1 LYTHVEQTLL
11 TNQTL
16 IAKKSPLIMSE
27 GNEQIRPS
35 AHQKKAKAVNTI
47 IVINVIIFILVFW
60 LGTSYNLNL
69 YNILALHHPTSPL
82 FELHQLITHIF
93 MHGGYFHI
101 FINMFILW
109 MFGTVLE
116 TIWGTKRFLMFYFFT
131 GLGAAAL
138 HLAVNTYSLNQL
150 QDSAIQYVQSPTYE
164 GFVEFKE
171 EHLDPI
177 PPRFSNRADQLA
189 QEWRRAPGNTIH
201 VERSIDLVQEY
212 VQTMM
217 NRPTVGASGA
227 IFGLLLAF
235 GVLFPNVKIYLYF
248 LFPIK
253 AKFFVIGLGLIELYS
268 GLFGQNVGIANFAHL
283 GGMVF
288 GFILLKI
295 WGDKAKPVQKE
306 REVYDDYEEVE

>member
-1 LYTHVEQTLL
+1 MLG
-11 TNQTL
+11 NL
-16 IAKKSPLIMSE
+16 IFMSE
-27 GNEQIRPS
+27 ENEQIRPS
-35 AHQKKAKAVNTI
+35 AHQKKARSVNTI
-47 IVINVIIFILVFW
+47 ILINVVLFILALW
-60 LGTSYNLNL
+60 LDRSRDFNL
-69 YNILALHHPTSPL
+69 YNVLALHYPTSPL
-82 FELHQLITHIF
+82 FEWHQLVTHMF

-116 TIWGTKRFLMFYFFT
+116 TIWGTKRFLIFYFFT

-138 HLAVNTYSLNQL
+138 HLAVSSYSINRL
-150 QDSAIQYVQSPTYE
+150 QEDAIQYVQSPTFE
-164 GFVEFKE
+164 GFVDFKE
-171 EHLDPI
+171 QHIDPL
-177 PPRFSNRADQLA
+177 PPRFSNRADRLTNSWQVTPA
-189 QEWRRAPGNTIH
+189 SPTYREQS
-201 VERSIDLVQEY
+201 VQLVQEY
-212 VQTMM
+212 VEATI

-235 GVLFPNVKIYLYF
+235 GVLFPNVRIYLYF

-253 AKFFVIGLGLIELYS
+253 AKYFVIGLGLIELYS

-295 WGDKAKPVQKE
+295 WGDKAKPRRKQE
-306 REVYDDYEEVE
+306 EVYEDNGGTE

>member
-1 LYTHVEQTLL
+1 MPEH
-11 TNQTL
+11 
-16 IAKKSPLIMSE
+16 
-27 GNEQIRPS
+27 NEQIRPS
-35 AHQKKAKAVNTI
+35 VHQKKARSVNTI
-47 IVINVIIFILVFW
+47 ILINVILFILVLW
-60 LGTSYNLNL
+60 LGRSYDINL
-69 YNILALHHPTSPL
+69 YDVLALHHPTSPL
-82 FELHQLITHIF
+82 FEWHQLITHIF

-116 TIWGTKRFLMFYFFT
+116 TIWGTKRFLVYYFFT

-138 HLAVNTYSLNQL
+138 HLAVNTYTIDRL
-150 QDSAIQYVQSPTYE
+150 QEDAGQFMQSPTYE
-164 GFVEFKE
+164 RFVEFKE
-171 EHLDPI
+171 THIDPL
-177 PPRFSNRADQLA
+177 PPRFSNRADRLA
-189 QEWRRAPGNTIH
+189 NSWEGARGNLTYREQS
-201 VERSIDLVQEY
+201 VELIREY
-212 VQTMM
+212 VEATI

-235 GVLFPNVKIYLYF
+235 GVLFPNVHIYLYF

-253 AKFFVIGLGLIELYS
+253 AKYFVIGLGLIELYS

-295 WGDKAKPVQKE
+295 WGQKAKPPKKQE
-306 REVYDDYEEVE
+306 EVYDDYM

>member
-1 LYTHVEQTLL
+1 MPEH
-11 TNQTL
+11 
-16 IAKKSPLIMSE
+16 
-27 GNEQIRPS
+27 NEQIRPS
-35 AHQKKAKAVNTI
+35 VHQKKARSVNTI
-47 IVINVIIFILVFW
+47 ILINVVLFILVLW
-60 LGTSYNLNL
+60 LGRSYDINL
-69 YNILALHHPTSPL
+69 YDVLALHHPTSPL
-82 FELHQLITHIF
+82 FEWHQLITHIF

-116 TIWGTKRFLMFYFFT
+116 TIWGTKRFLIYYFFT

-138 HLAVNTYSLNQL
+138 HLAVNTYTIDRL
-150 QDSAIQYVQSPTYE
+150 QEDAGQYMQSPTYE
-164 GFVEFKE
+164 RFVEFKE
-171 EHLDPI
+171 THIDPL
-177 PPRFSNRADQLA
+177 PPRFANRADRLTNSWEGA
-189 QEWRRAPGNTIH
+189 RGNLTYREQS
-201 VERSIDLVQEY
+201 VELIREY
-212 VQTMM
+212 VEATI

-235 GVLFPNVKIYLYF
+235 GVLFPNVHIYLYF

-253 AKFFVIGLGLIELYS
+253 AKYFVIGLGLIELYS

-295 WGDKAKPVQKE
+295 WGQKAKPPKKQE
-306 REVYDDYEEVE
+306 EVYDDNM